1 MLILSHS
8 GGTFA
13 SLACANLLAAF
24 TTDIFAITSEWD
36 TQVAAAVRGH
46 HNQRGSWNFSSF
58 VFTTFAGCR
67 PAEPCSISV
76 AATHQLLTQL
86 LLYVMYYYRYFLPGE
101 ANLGGSSYT
110 REEVQ
115 ELAELNRSNL
125 ATVREIVGRPNDRY
139 GRPDSDIGKSL
150 RAHGRRWAW
159 HVLEAPLSW
168 IVSFVYIAVTVTVGV
183 TPLSAAVA
191 AVYDATSD
199 DSSIGPGGNST
210 DGCSASDEMP
220 QWLNHV
226 RGFVDAII
234 YAFLPWWTTVLIRLV
249 QRRPWLHRVAG
260 RSILIGDIPWVAQA
274 VEAYASKLFALSYS
288 ISSVSV
294 ASGNPADHLVH
305 RHTHRVVRGSLLV
318 VGRPDGRLNALTSAE
333 STTCLS
339 VNQASSIQNL
349 GITCESIT
357 IGHNPFQLPLS
368 HANIVIPTLRSKFLC
383 EAELEAMAAKQS
395 GAAVR
400 AEEKPGLKPGL
411 TLKDAIE
418 VTIAGGAGTDAG
430 AQDGK
435 GASGRSQSVRSS
447 GSSGSKPALKREL
460 SIKGV
465 ARLAKSRSKSKAPKE
480 PRDDGKSAGA
490 MMGMMADILGESS
503 LVVVADESAAEER
516 PPMFDKIPA
525 LEQPFFGAWMARHP
539 RFRGKNTGQL
549 MHAQLDVQ
557 ALYETRFASL
567 QRFVSHTVL
576 FHAMA
581 QSVQDFWTN
590 WSLGLLGY
598 DMSRTQS
605 IMRIAT
611 TASPVSGSD
620 VRERMAALELASNR
634 LWAVNLLQRHCKWWL
649 QVTHIRRMG
658 GPRAIPRAPPRL
670 APTPDDDEGAGDPG
684 PAEGAEPPL
693 SPSMQTHRC

>member
-36 TQVAAAVRGH
+36 TQVAAAVRAH

-86 LLYVMYYYRYFLPGE
+86 LLYVMYYYRYFMPGE

-168 IVSFVYIAVTVTVGV
+168 IVSFVYIAVTVTLGV

-220 QWLNHV
+220 QWLNHL

-305 RHTHRVVRGSLLV
+305 RHTHRVVRGALLA
-318 VGRPDGRLNALTSAE
+318 VGRPDGRMHSLASAE
-333 STTCLS
+333 AATLLS
-339 VNQASSIQNL
+339 VKQVSSTQ
-349 GITCESIT
+349 
-357 IGHNPFQLPLS
+357 
-368 HANIVIPTLRSKFLC
+368 
-383 EAELEAMAAKQS
+383 
-395 GAAVR
+395 
-400 AEEKPGLKPGL
+400 
-411 TLKDAIE
+411 
-418 VTIAGGAGTDAG
+418 
-430 AQDGK
+430 
-435 GASGRSQSVRSS
+435 
-447 GSSGSKPALKREL
+447 
-460 SIKGV
+460 
-465 ARLAKSRSKSKAPKE
+465 
-480 PRDDGKSAGA
+480 
-490 MMGMMADILGESS
+490 
-503 LVVVADESAAEER
+503 
-516 PPMFDKIPA
+516 
-525 LEQPFFGAWMARHP
+525 
-539 RFRGKNTGQL
+539 
-549 MHAQLDVQ
+549 
-557 ALYETRFASL
+557 
-567 QRFVSHTVL
+567 
-576 FHAMA
+576 
-581 QSVQDFWTN
+581 
-590 WSLGLLGY
+590 SLGVIYLC
-598 DMSRTQS
+598 
-605 IMRIAT
+605 A
-611 TASPVSGSD
+611 ASV
-620 VRERMAALELASNR
+620 
-634 LWAVNLLQRHCKWWL
+634 
-649 QVTHIRRMG
+649 
-658 GPRAIPRAPPRL
+658 
-670 APTPDDDEGAGDPG
+670 
-684 PAEGAEPPL
+684 
-693 SPSMQTHRC
+693 